1 MWAVSGTLQGGLPSR
16 ASPTNEPAAHSM
28 LSPSLDFDYVKT
40 NNSGDTHAVNYLHS
54 HINCILA
61 GRILLNQ
68 SVQDE
73 YP

>member
-1 MWAVSGTLQGGLPSR
+1 
-16 ASPTNEPAAHSM
+16 M